1 MKPALAL
8 PAALAARLPDLP
20 ARGPL
25 LVPALCALALGIGL
39 GAAWLAG
46 NALTDATRRLEQAHA
61 LERRT
66 SAELDAARALDARL
80 ANVLPQYQRLEQR
93 GAVGRAGDAALSE
106 RALHTL
112 AGTPLPAPGQAR
124 QGVKLRLS
132 PPRMLTDAANAAPSD
147 ERAAGLHVVGRSLQV
162 DAMLR
167 HEGELLALLRRLEAE
182 RGPLMLTRGCR
193 LDRLDPALREARAP
207 TLRASCQ
214 VDALTI
220 VRAAEAAQ

>member
-1 MKPALAL
+1 MKSALAL
-8 PAALAARLPDLP
+8 PAALAARLPDLS
-20 ARGPL
+20 ARGAL
-25 LVPALCALALGIGL
+25 LVPALCALALGTGL

-46 NALTDATRRLEQAHA
+46 TALADATRRLEQAHA
-61 LERRT
+61 LQRRT
-66 SAELDAARALDARL
+66 RAELDAARVLDARL
-80 ANVLPQYQRLEQR
+80 ATVLPQYQRLEQR
-93 GAVGRAGDAALSE
+93 GAVGRAGEAALSDPIL
-106 RALHTL
+106 RPF

-124 QGVKLRLS
+124 QGIKLRLS
-132 PPRMLTDAANAAPSD
+132 PPRVLTDAANAAPAD
-147 ERAAGLHVVGRSLQV
+147 GRAAGLQVVGRSLQF

-167 HEGELLALLRRLEAE
+167 HEGELLALLARLEAE